1 MRSVT
6 RVAFLIVVFLLAITT
21 AWTQTATTSVRGTVT
36 DRSGAAVTNAKVV
49 LANAE
54 RAIQRATTTGAAGQY
69 EFLQLPPGTYQLVIE
84 AQGFRRYEDKNL
96 QLLVNTPATANI
108 ALEVGATNETVE
120 VTGEATLVNT
130 TDASLGNAFNERQV
144 KELPLEGRNVP
155 DLLTLQAG
163 VAYTGN
169 RTDINQNVDTR
180 SGAVN
185 GAHSDQ
191 SNLTL
196 DGVDVNDQVNG
207 YAFTSVLPVTIDSV
221 QEFRVTTTNYN
232 ADQGRSSGA
241 QVSLI
246 TKSGT
251 NQYHGS
257 LYEYHRN
264 TFTSANDWFVKN
276 SQVASGEPNK
286 PPKLIRNIFG
296 ASLGGP
302 ILKDRLFFFANY
314 EGYRQR
320 EEASVLRIVP
330 SDTMRDGIITYQCA
344 DPTQCPGA
352 TVQGLTAPHSIP
364 AGFKGL
370 TPGQIAGMDPT
381 HIGVNSI
388 VMGYLQGFPQANDVS
403 AGDGV
408 NYVGYR
414 FKGPVPT
421 NNNWYIARADYKINA
436 SGTQTLFWRG
446 GLRNDNHSD
455 PPYLPGTAPLRSRT
469 DLSRGYAI
477 GYTATLRPTLL
488 NNFRYGY
495 TRQSMALNGN
505 NDSQPFIYFRGL
517 NDDSTSNNSS
527 LAIVRSRNFQTPV
540 HNFADDI
547 SWTRGKHS
555 FQFGTNIRF
564 IRNPRSNF
572 LNSFP
577 DGITNASALNT
588 AGLANK
594 GSYLDPTFGCSSA
607 GAGFPCFP
615 GVNSDFNNSYDY
627 PLMTMMG
634 MVSELDAS
642 YNYTKTGAVLPEGAP
657 VRRRWGADEYEFY
670 AQDSFRLKPNLTITY
685 GLRYSLFSPPWET
698 SGTQVAPTLS
708 LGQWFQHRGANMFQG
723 IGSEADP
730 IISFDLTG
738 PANNRPGYYHWST
751 KDFAPR
757 LAFAY
762 SPRPEG
768 GWLKTLFGDGD
779 KTVIRGGFGMVYDR
793 IGSGLLSTFDN
804 RGSFGLSTQ
813 LSSSTVFNVA
823 DVPRLTGLNTVPT
836 QGFPPA
842 PPGGLPYTPP
852 PSGTGLG
859 IYWGLDDSI
868 KTPYSY
874 VIDFSIARELPKNM
888 SFQVSYVGHLAHR
901 LLTQEDLGMPLN
913 LYDPKTGIS
922 YFQAAQAL
930 AKLYEG
936 PNPPAANAVT
946 PGMVGPTAAYW
957 QDIMTPLKAGDQYS
971 LMCSGGSTP
980 SILQAVYDDYSC
992 FATNETTALGVL
1004 DFYGSDFSGNGG
1016 IAGSLTHPDPSD
1028 PTVQL
1033 PNNYYPPVGGPNT
1046 FFNSQFHSLYAWRS
1060 IGNANYNAMQVNLRK
1075 TMSQGIQFD
1084 FNYTY
1089 SKSIDL
1095 ASDAERVDAW
1105 RALSGNVINSWQPN
1119 SLRAVSD
1126 FDTTHQFNLNWLAEL
1141 PFGKGKAVLSNAHG
1155 AVQAIAGGWQLSGLA
1170 RWTSGFPVS
1179 IGNGATWPTNWQLS
1193 GSAVQTGP
1201 VQTGLYHNPDGTVN
1215 LFKDPQGA
1223 TGIGA
1228 FRHDLPGE
1236 SGTRN
1241 SLRGPG
1247 YAGLD
1252 AGLSKRW
1259 NMPYAESHSMEFRWE
1274 VFNVLNLTRFDV
1286 QTLTNGL
1293 DAGPAFGQFSGL
1305 LTNPRVMQ
1313 FALRYEF

>member
-1 MRSVT
+1 MGSV
-6 RVAFLIVVFLLAITT
+6 RAVAFLIVVFFLTLTT
-21 AWTQTATTSVRGTVT
+21 AWTQTSTTSVRGTVT
-36 DRSGAAVTNAKVV
+36 DKSGAAVTNAKVV
-49 LANAE
+49 LSNVE
-54 RAIQRATTTGAAGQY
+54 RGSQRVSTTGTTGQY
-69 EFLQLPPGTYQLVIE
+69 EFLQLPPGTYQMSVE

-96 QLLVNTPATANI
+96 QLLVNTPATANV

-130 TDASLGNAFNERQV
+130 TDASLGNAFSERQV

-155 DLLTLQAG
+155 DLLSLQAG

-169 RTDINQNVDTR
+169 RPDIDKDTDTR

-207 YAFTSVLPVTIDSV
+207 YAFKSVLPVTLDSV

-251 NQYHGS
+251 NNYHGS

-276 SQVASGEPNK
+276 AQIASGQPNE

-302 ILKDRLFFFANY
+302 IRKDRLFFFVNF

-320 EEASVLRIVP
+320 EENSALRIVP
-330 SDTMRDGIITYQCA
+330 SDSMRDGVLMYQCS
-344 DPTQCPGA
+344 DPSACPGG
-352 TVQGLTAPHSIP
+352 TVQGLSASHSVP
-364 AGFKGL
+364 SGFFAL
-370 TPGQIAGMDPT
+370 TPGQIAGMDPN
-381 HIGVNSI
+381 HIGLNSA
-388 VMGYLQGFPQANDVS
+388 VMPYLQGFPHANDVS

-408 NYVGYR
+408 NYVGFR
-414 FKGPVPT
+414 FRGAVPT

-436 SGTQTLFWRG
+436 SGTQTVFWRAA
-446 GLRNDNHSD
+446 LRNDTQSD
-455 PPYLPGTAPLRSRT
+455 PPYLPGTVPLRTNT
-469 DLSRGYAI
+469 DLSRGYTI

-495 TRQSMALNGN
+495 TRQSVGISGN
-505 NDSQPFIYFRGL
+505 NDSQPIIFFRGL
-517 NDDSTSNNSS
+517 NDNSTTNNSS
-527 LAIVRSRNFQTPV
+527 LALVRSRNYQTPV
-540 HNFADDI
+540 HNFVDDV
-547 SWTRGKHS
+547 SWTKGKHS
-555 FQFGTNIRF
+555 LQFGTNIRF
-564 IRNPRSNF
+564 IRNPRSNY

-577 DGITNASALNT
+577 DGVTNASALDT
-588 AGLANK
+588 AGMAIK
-594 GSYLDPTFGCSSA
+594 PGSPMNPSNN
-607 GAGFPCFP
+607 GFPAA
-615 GVNSDFNNSYDY
+615 SEDFANSYDF

-634 MVSELDAS
+634 MVSQLDAS

-657 VRRRWGADEYEFY
+657 VQRRWGADEYEFY

-698 SGTQVAPTLS
+698 NGTQVAPS
-708 LGQWFQHRGANMFQG
+708 IGMGQWFNLRGSNMLKG

-730 IISFDLTG
+730 TVSFTLAG
-738 PANNRPGYYHWST
+738 PANNRSGYYNWST

-768 GWLKTLFGDGD
+768 GWLKTLFGNGD
-779 KTVIRGGFGMVYDR
+779 KSVIRGGFGMVYDR
-793 IGSGLLSTFDN
+793 IGAGLLNTFDS

-813 LSSSTVFNVA
+813 LTNSQVFSVKT
-823 DVPRLTGLNTVPT
+823 VPRVTGLNTVPT
-836 QGFPPA
+836 TGFPPA
-842 PPGGLPYTPP
+842 PPGGFPFTPP

-859 IYWGLDDSI
+859 IYWGLDNSV

-874 VIDFSIARELPKNM
+874 LVDFSIARELPKNM
-888 SFQVSYVGHLAHR
+888 SFQISYVGRFAHR
-901 LLTQEDLGMPLN
+901 LLAQEDVAMPLN
-913 LYDPKTGIS
+913 LYDPKSGIS
-922 YFQAAQAL
+922 YFQAAAAL

-936 PNPPAANAVT
+936 HNPPAANTVT
-946 PGMVGPTAAYW
+946 PAMVGPTAAYW
-957 QDIMTPLKAGDQYS
+957 KDIMTPLKPGDQYGLS
-971 LMCSGGSTP
+971 CSGGSTP
-980 SILQAVYDDYSC
+980 SVLQAVYDDYSC

-1016 IAGSLTHPDPSD
+1016 IAGTLGHTD
-1028 PTVQL
+1028 PTD
-1033 PNNYYPPVGGPNT
+1033 PTIFIPDNYYPPIGGPNT

-1060 IGNANYNAMQVNLRK
+1060 VGNANYNAMQVNFRK
-1075 TMSQGIQFD
+1075 RMSAGLQFD

-1095 ASDAERVDAW
+1095 QSDAERVDAW
-1105 RALSGNVINSWQPN
+1105 SGLGGDIINSWAPN

-1126 FDTTHQFNLNWLAEL
+1126 FDTTHQLNLNWMAEL
-1141 PFGKGKAVLSNAHG
+1141 PFGKGKALAPNAHG
-1155 AVQAIAGGWQLSGLA
+1155 ALQAVIGGWELDGIA
-1170 RWTSGFPVS
+1170 RWTSGFPFGVS
-1179 IGNGATWPTNWQLS
+1179 NGFTWPTNWQLS

-1201 VQTGLYHNPDGTVN
+1201 VQTGVYKFPDGTVN

-1228 FRHDLPGE
+1228 FRNDLPGE
-1236 SGTRN
+1236 SGSRN

-1259 NMPYAESHSMEFRWE
+1259 VMPYAESHSLQFRWD

-1286 QTLTNGL
+1286 TTITNGL
-1293 DAGPAFGQFSGL
+1293 DAGPSFGQFSGL
-1305 LTNPRVMQ
+1305 LTQPRVMQ